1 MVFLLF
7 CCQAV
12 EIGLDESSQILA
24 LQCLIHTS
32 SVQDCISQSTELL
45 DYKLLSRVLHSD
57 KCLLSRNMTMVRSSL
72 SGAYLPISNMGMFTC

>member
-57 KCLLSRNMTMVRSSL
+57 KCLLSRNMTMVR
-72 SGAYLPISNMGMFTC
+72 